1 MEIIFVALVALAV
14 LTFFSTRRQR
24 KELQK
29 TQQLQA
35 SLAVGDEV
43 MTTSGMYGTV
53 VGLTDTTVDLEVA
66 YEVVT
71 TWNRA
76 VVRERVT
83 TDATDATDQDGVE
96 DEHGGASAVTAT
108 SPVSTVDDAGANTT
122 RVEADGPTPRLS
134 KD

>member
-1 MEIIFVALVALAV
+1 MEIILVALVALAA

-24 KELQK
+24 RELRV
-29 TQQLQA
+29 TQDLQA
-35 SLAVGDEV
+35 SLQAGDEV
-43 MTTSGMYGTV
+43 MTTSGLYGTV

-83 TDATDATDQDGVE
+83 TDAAEGDAPSEVTTADEASDDTPVE
-96 DEHGGASAVTAT
+96 LDSTGSRASDTA
-108 SPVSTVDDAGANTT
+108 G
-122 RVEADGPTPRLS
+122 PRLS